1 VANGNA
7 AGRILLGT
15 AGWDRSDW
23 LDAYYPPDLPAE
35 WRLAYY
41 ANECNCV
48 LLPATGWCGTDCER
62 LGLAFAEAPE
72 YLTVFLELSL
82 DCRPEDCCDPDIF
95 APNRVVLLVQR
106 PETRFARYAQWV
118 ARGPDVWVDR
128 DSVDTLVR
136 WEVDRSD
143 LRELRERVAGLP
155 ADAAALVL
163 DGPAA
168 QPGSVPELRV
178 LLELMGRG

>member
-1 VANGNA
+1 MSEVVNGNA

-62 LGLAFAEAPE
+62 LGRAFAEAPE

-82 DCRPEDCCDPDIF
+82 DCRHPLMSLP
-95 APNRVVLLVQR
+95 LVILSAMIR
-106 PETRFARYAQWV
+106 NGGTEKRKENIA
-118 ARGPDVWVDR
+118 
-128 DSVDTLVR
+128 
-136 WEVDRSD
+136 
-143 LRELRERVAGLP
+143 
-155 ADAAALVL
+155 
-163 DGPAA
+163 
-168 QPGSVPELRV
+168 
-178 LLELMGRG
+178 